1 MKLKELAYYLSSIQ
15 RKISTV
21 EVLTVEA
28 RKMELILSLTTIDA
42 LCVIPTII
50 ETLICTTLSS
60 AHRLTHTTNAIALNK
75 YQYSQMWSNHI
86 AKRY

>member
-28 RKMELILSLTTIDA
+28 RKMELILSVTAIGTF
-42 LCVIPTII
+42 CVIAMIV
-50 ETLICTTLSS
+50 ETLN
-60 AHRLTHTTNAIALNK
+60 R
-75 YQYSQMWSNHI
+75 
-86 AKRY
+86 